1 MARPKSIDD
10 NILKNLINKYYLE
23 NNGSL
28 KSKKFSTITDY
39 IQKNGYPDYRASS
52 LRRNSVATDYIE
64 KLWNESNENKLPIAF
79 AYKTLNVDAFLSK
92 NKTPLQIRA
101 ALTELDKY
109 SASIYD
115 AAVLL
120 KEENNK
126 LTQQLEYIQSKEK
139 ETKFIEKEY
148 EDKISEL
155 KKELTAIKKELI
167 AYKDFVEKNVYP
179 ETASFL
185 LEETG
190 ILKNHENKY
199 LNENS
204 AIEDVITSNTCISA
218 EESIV
223 ENSELTNEKNDLRSG
238 SNIIKGLFNEWRF

>member
-1 MARPKSIDD
+1 M
-10 NILKNLINKYYLE
+10 
-23 NNGSL
+23 
-28 KSKKFSTITDY
+28 
-39 IQKNGYPDYRASS
+39 
-52 LRRNSVATDYIE
+52 
-64 KLWNESNENKLPIAF
+64 
-79 AYKTLNVDAFLSK
+79 
-92 NKTPLQIRA
+92 QIRA

-126 LTQQLEYIQSKEK
+126 LTQQLEYIQNNEK
-139 ETKFIEKEY
+139 ETKFNKKEY

-179 ETASFL
+179 EAASFL

-204 AIEDVITSNTCISA
+204 AIEDIITSNTCIST

-238 SNIIKGLFNEWRF
+238 SNIIKGLFNEWRS